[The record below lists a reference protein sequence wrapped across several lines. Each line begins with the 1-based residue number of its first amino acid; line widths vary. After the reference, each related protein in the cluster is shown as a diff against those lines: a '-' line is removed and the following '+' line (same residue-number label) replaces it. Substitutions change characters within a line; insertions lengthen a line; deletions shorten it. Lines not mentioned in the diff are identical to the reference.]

1 MTNLKR
7 TDTMTTM
14 NPLEREDKEIEG
26 QVVITLYT
34 DRTFSIGTTVDL
46 ETTLDCLIAAADG
59 IVEETMDGIDEMK
72 SFSGRHH

>member
-1 MTNLKR
+1 M
-7 TDTMTTM
+7 
-14 NPLEREDKEIEG
+14 ERDALIDKKVEG

-34 DRTFSIGTTVDL
+34 DRTFSIGTSVDL